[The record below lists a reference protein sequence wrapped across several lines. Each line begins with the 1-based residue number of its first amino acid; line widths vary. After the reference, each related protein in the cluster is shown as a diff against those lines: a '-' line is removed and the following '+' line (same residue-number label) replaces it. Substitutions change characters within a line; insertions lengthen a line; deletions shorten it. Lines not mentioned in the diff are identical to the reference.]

1 MVSYLEGLK
10 DPCWVRTHLLGIN
23 VIELFLMF
31 VGKKGM
37 NSFSLS
43 KGKNPSFSPG
53 QKERDGWG
61 GTFIAL
67 ESQLKEM
74 EPSMS
79 HRCF

>member
-23 VIELFLMF
+23 VTELFLMF

-43 KGKNPSFSPG
+43 KGKNPSFSPVV
-53 QKERDGWG
+53 R
-61 GTFIAL
+61 
-67 ESQLKEM
+67 
-74 EPSMS
+74 
-79 HRCF
+79 